1 MKRIAVIFLL
11 LVFETN
17 GSSQNLWYAQ
27 GESAFNSGDNQ
38 GAINSFTAGIGEYPG
53 NAGLYIIRGLIYA
66 KMGNYQQAIKDYDRA
81 IELEPKSLFYRSKA
95 TPYTDPG
102 IYKQKLEDYDRAIKI
117 YPKSLAFYLRGNAN
131 TALNNYKQAI
141 LDYSDAIKSYSKN
154 IEAYVDRGQIHSRLG
169 NKVQAQRD
177 WMAAVN
183 LAYKD
188 AQRLFKEKGVKR

>member
-27 GESAFNSGDNQ
+27 GEDAFNSGDNQ
-38 GAINSFTAGIGEYPG
+38 GAIDFFTIGIAEYPG

-66 KMGNYQQAIKDYDRA
+66 KLGNYQQAIKDYDRA
-81 IELEPKSLFYRSKA
+81 IELDPKSLFYRSKA

-102 IYKQKLEDYDRAIKI
+102 IYKQKLEDYDRAIKV
-117 YPKSLAFYLRGNAN
+117 YPESLAFYLRGNAN

-188 AQRLFKEKGVKR
+188 AHRLFKEKGVKR